1 VSWGGAAT
9 ARLTNLL
16 SRPRALATRA
26 TYLHARVL
34 RATRGRVGARNPF
47 APRQRVLAL
56 TTQGRKSGERRSTAV
71 GYLEDGRRLVL
82 VASNAGLDRAPAW
95 WLNLRER
102 PEAEVDL
109 GGQRRPVRART
120 ATEEERE
127 RLWPHVLEQ
136 FEGFD
141 DYARYT
147 QREIPLVVL
156 EPR

>member
-1 VSWGGAAT
+1 VW
-9 ARLTNLL
+9 
-16 SRPRALATRA
+16 
-26 TYLHARVL
+26 
-34 RATRGRVGARNPF
+34 ARNPF
-47 APRQRVLAL
+47 APRQPVLAL
-56 TTQGRKSGERRSTAV
+56 TTQGRKSGERRSTAI

-102 PEAEVDL
+102 PEAEIDL
-109 GGQRRPVRART
+109 GGERRPVRART

-127 RLWPHVLEQ
+127 RLWPRVLEQ

-141 DYARYT
+141 DYACYT
-147 QREIPLVVL
+147 QREIPLVLL